1 MDAASLIAGLNLTR
15 HPEGG
20 WYRQTWIADGPG
32 RPIGSTILFLL
43 QPGEVSHWHRF
54 DAAETWFHQQGGP
67 LELRMAPDA
76 GGPVTRVTLGADLGA
91 NLGAGQQP
99 QAHVPRCWW
108 QTARPLEGWVLVG
121 CAVAPAFDF
130 AHFELA
136 PPGFDI
142 RP

>member
-1 MDAASLIAGLNLTR
+1 VNEATALIARLGLQR

-20 WYRQTWIADGPG
+20 WYRQTWIAPGPG
-32 RPIGSTILFLL
+32 RPAGSTILFLL
-43 QPGEVSHWHRF
+43 QQGDVSHWHRF

-76 GGPVTRVTLGADLGA
+76 GGQVTRVLLGAEPGDS
-91 NLGAGQQP
+91 P
-99 QAHVPRCWW
+99 QAHVPAGWW
-108 QTARPLEGWVLVG
+108 QTARPLGGWVLVG

-136 PPGFDI
+136 PPDFDI
-142 RP
+142 AG

>member
-1 MDAASLIAGLNLTR
+1 MSGPGAADIIAALALSP

-20 WYRQTWIADGPG
+20 WYRQTWIAPGPG
-32 RPIGSTILFLL
+32 RPVGSTILFLL

-76 GGPVTRVTLGADLGA
+76 DGPVTRVRLGAARGDS
-91 NLGAGQQP
+91 P
-99 QAHVPRCWW
+99 QAHVPPGWW
-108 QTARPLEGWVLVG
+108 QTARPLDGWVLVG

-130 AHFELA
+130 THFELA
-136 PPGFDI
+136 APDFDVPG
-142 RP
+142 